1 MEYRPMGST
10 GLEVSVLGFGAAPLG
25 DVFGRIDPGEGARA
39 VHCAIDHGINF
50 FDVSPYYGHT
60 LAEARLGQALDGKRD
75 RVILATKCGR
85 YDDDDFDFSARRVKA
100 SVEESL
106 RRLRTDYLDLVQAH
120 DIEFADCGQVIHE
133 TLPELRRLQAAGKIR
148 FVGITAFPCGV
159 LCEVATAAPVD
170 TILSYCRYNLLIRD
184 MDERLTPLARCGK
197 IGLINASPL
206 LMGILTESGPPPWH
220 PAPASLKL
228 AGAKIVELCR
238 ANGVAAAR
246 VALRFCFDHDYV
258 ATTLAGMSTTRQVEE
273 NLKASVFAGAPEIM
287 EQIRKIAEP
296 VANLAWPS
304 GREVNTL

>member
-1 MEYRPMGST
+1 
-10 GLEVSVLGFGAAPLG
+10 
-25 DVFGRIDPGEGARA
+25 VFGRIQPDEGVRA

-60 LAEARLGQALDGKRD
+60 LAEARLGKALDGKRD

-85 YDDDDFDFSARRVKA
+85 YDDDEFDFSARRVRT

-106 RRLRTDYLDLVQAH
+106 LRLRTDYLDLVQAH

-148 FVGITAFPCGV
+148 FVGITGFPCSV
-159 LCEVATAAPVD
+159 LCDVAAAVGVD

-184 MDERLTPLARCGK
+184 MDERLTPLARCRK
-197 IGLINASPL
+197 IGLINAAPL
-206 LMGILTESGPPPWH
+206 LMGILTEAGPPSWH

-238 ANGVAAAR
+238 GNGVAAAS

-258 ATTLAGMSTTRQVEE
+258 ATTLAGMSTRRQVEE
-273 NLKASVFAGAPEIM
+273 NVKASALAGTPEMM

-296 VANLAWPS
+296 VASFTWPS